1 MSTFSDQLQDKTVDE
16 LKALV
21 YERESAAKLIH
32 EEIKVIESVLVCKVA
47 EFEIGEHVRVVDT
60 VRGKERVYEITDR
73 RPGFSLG
80 NVRYW
85 GRIVKKDGNLG
96 TLNRDISYSRL
107 EKISL

>member
-21 YERESAAKLIH
+21 YERESAAKLIR

-47 EFEIGEHVRVVDT
+47 EFEIGERVLVKEYT
-60 VRGKERVYEITDR
+60 GKEAVYEITDC

-85 GRIVKKDGNLG
+85 GRVVKKAGNLG
-96 TLNRDISYSRL
+96 KLNRDISYSRL
-107 EKISL
+107 EKIA

>member
-47 EFEIGEHVRVVDT
+47 EFEIGERVLVKEYT
-60 VRGKERVYEITDR
+60 GKEAVYEITDR
-73 RPGFSLG
+73 RPGFSFG

-85 GRIVKKDGNLG
+85 GRVVKKDGNLG
-96 TLNRDISYSRL
+96 KLNRDISYSRL
-107 EKISL
+107 EKIT